1 MDYDDY
7 DSGDYV
13 ASDDIPAF
21 LETFTDTSTSKPTEP
36 STSKPPASYVKDTTT
51 RQKTQHIDAQI
62 AEKEARILEYEQDIN
77 KLRGLVQ
84 LFKHDVQELRREL
97 KQQLSGADKKGKGK
111 AKDVGIDYGH
121 DTGFEWG
128 KALKGQMKRVFGIDN
143 FRLCQEGVCNANMDG
158 RDIVCVMPTGGGK
171 SLTYQLPALLGAGC
185 TLVISPLISL
195 ITDQILHLREA
206 GVEAVMLTGSM
217 AKEEKYDAMRRLR
230 LLAEGKLG
238 PREGDAIKLC
248 YFTPEKLANDKSF
261 LGLIQKLYESG
272 NLARFVID
280 EAHCLSSLGHDFRH
294 DYQKLHILRKQFPR
308 VPIMALSAT
317 CPPLVLKDLVKTLG
331 LPPIVDG
338 YNADDE
344 GTVYFTSPLYRKNL
358 HYKILA
364 KPAKSAEM
372 YQLMV
377 DYILEHHPNDTG
389 IVYCFSRKESEIVA
403 QQLKELSQNRIRTGT
418 YHADVAAAQ
427 KESLHKAWRNGSVRV
442 VCATIAFGLGIDKGD
457 VRFVIHH
464 SISKSLE
471 GFYQESGRA
480 GRDGKDSDCVLYY
493 RPQDGTNLVS
503 MVATERDG
511 QSKILSML
519 EFAEDVEQCRK
530 IQFATLNPSETPP
543 HRYFSQSSNLSIASW
558 STSDSSALQRCG
570 HCDNCL
576 RAQDTIHRR
585 DVTLDTWKI
594 LKVATIVNRAGG
606 KVTLSGLADLA
617 RGLGG
622 GKFEVNQGKRGK
634 MKCALDLEAECG
646 GKVGIDKIEIEHL
659 LIQLILKKYLDV
671 EYHQTAYKGIVYIVP
686 GQLAPT
692 LVHLS
697 RKDIETNA
705 RRKVEMVVAKGAS
718 KPRKR
723 TRTAVEKDASG
734 SSVLRKR
741 KRGAGGKGKGRE
753 DDDDGDDEED
763 EIVDEHGED
772 DDWAVRPAP
781 GPSRNLFSPT
791 TLEAVVDD
799 DEDDEDEDYDWSRS
813 MREDPPRKRH
823 KGRRKSENGF
833 VMIKEGDNEIMVL
846 SSD

>member
-1 MDYDDY
+1 
-7 DSGDYV
+7 
-13 ASDDIPAF
+13 
-21 LETFTDTSTSKPTEP
+21 
-36 STSKPPASYVKDTTT
+36 
-51 RQKTQHIDAQI
+51 
-62 AEKEARILEYEQDIN
+62 
-77 KLRGLVQ
+77 
-84 LFKHDVQELRREL
+84 
-97 KQQLSGADKKGKGK
+97 
-111 AKDVGIDYGH
+111 IDYGH
-121 DTGFEWG
+121 DVFEWG
-128 KALKGQMKRVFGIDN
+128 KGLKDQMKRVFGIDN

-171 SLTYQLPALLGAGC
+171 SLTYQLPALLSAGC

-217 AKEEKYDAMRRLR
+217 PKEEKQDAMRRLR
-230 LLAEGKLG
+230 LLADGKVAPG
-238 PREGDAIKLC
+238 TGGVVKLC
-248 YFTPEKLANDKSF
+248 YFTPEKLANDKHF
-261 LGLIQKLYESG
+261 LGLIQRLYET
-272 NLARFVID
+272 RFVID

-358 HYKILA
+358 HYKVLA

-464 SISKSLE
+464 SKSLE

-480 GRDGKDSDCVLYY
+480 GRDGKDSDCILYY

-530 IQFATLNPSETPP
+530 IQFAT
-543 HRYFSQSSNLSIASW
+543 YFSQSSNLSIASW
-558 STSDSSALQRCG
+558 STSDASALQRCG
-570 HCDNCL
+570 HCDNCI
-576 RAQDTIHRR
+576 RPQDTVHRS
-585 DVTLDTWKI
+585 DVTLDTWRI
-594 LKVATIVNRAGG
+594 LKVATFVNRSGG

-634 MKCALDLEAECG
+634 MKCSLDLEAECG
-646 GKVGIDKIEIEHL
+646 GKVGIDKTEIEHL
-659 LIQLILKKYLDV
+659 LIQLILQKYLDV

-692 LVHLS
+692 LVHLGK
-697 RKDIETNA
+697 KDIEA
-705 RRKVEMVVAKGAS
+705 
-718 KPRKR
+718 
-723 TRTAVEKDASG
+723 
-734 SSVLRKR
+734 
-741 KRGAGGKGKGRE
+741 
-753 DDDDGDDEED
+753 
-763 EIVDEHGED
+763 
-772 DDWAVRPAP
+772 
-781 GPSRNLFSPT
+781 
-791 TLEAVVDD
+791 
-799 DEDDEDEDYDWSRS
+799 
-813 MREDPPRKRH
+813 
-823 KGRRKSENGF
+823 
-833 VMIKEGDNEIMVL
+833 
-846 SSD
+846 